1 MLDVVQVLC
10 VCVVCV
16 MWTFCG
22 VRVCV
27 CGVCDVD
34 VLWCVCV
41 CAVSV
46 SCLRV
51 RCQAEGEAREKGIPI
66 YARAEL
72 QKFSRKKKL
81 YGKTNLNLGASNEP
95 KKFLQRT
102 TTSKKRNKVQQ
113 KETALRQKQIKS
125 KHETQY
131 LRASNETMRVSKIL
145 QSTTTN

>member
-1 MLDVVQVLC
+1 MVCGC

-22 VRVCV
+22 V
-27 CGVCDVD
+27 
-34 VLWCVCV
+34 CVCV
-41 CAVSV
+41 LYLCLACASV
-46 SCLRV
+46 AE
-51 RCQAEGEAREKGIPI
+51 AEGEAREKGIPI

-113 KETALRQKQIKS
+113 KETALLQKQIKS